1 MEQIFR
7 VSDTVLLIGIA
18 RMAADPAPG
27 EQFSNTDVLEGS
39 NFWFKHLITPP
50 TLQATSV

>member
-1 MEQIFR
+1 MELIFR
-7 VSDTVLLIGIA
+7 VSVTVFLLGIA
-18 RMAADPAPG
+18 LMAADPAPG

-50 TLQATSV
+50 TPPATSV